1 MSIFIEQKVKVLEK
15 RLNELEPLIKSMSE
29 KIEELEKRPA
39 VGFDFTQSKKSDK
52 KWKTENSAL

>member
-39 VGFDFTQSKKSDK
+39 VGFDFTPSKKSDK
-52 KWKTENSAL
+52 KWKTETSAL